1 MEDIMKNG
9 YVEKINKLGNAG
21 YIISRICGVLITI
34 GFVSCLV
41 GSALIALVPKGS
53 VTITTGHETVI
64 EMDMTHSILPS
75 LVGIEADDDGSF
87 EMNGIKYDQ
96 FEINNSFAKQ
106 IATAKATPYTYSLD
120 KMIWITLAGA
130 AMCLVM
136 LNTMKKVQILFRNF
150 KECETPFT
158 IETANDF
165 KSLAI
170 SFIPVVIMSW
180 VVQAVTI
187 FITTGVLNIE
197 IGVDLTVVMC
207 VVVIL
212 MMSEIFRYGTMLQ
225 TESDETL

>member
-1 MEDIMKNG
+1 MKNE

-21 YIISRICGVLITI
+21 YIISKICSVLVTI
-34 GFVSCLV
+34 GFVACLV
-41 GSALIALVPKGS
+41 GSALIALIPKDS
-53 VTITTGHETVI
+53 ITITTEHQSTIV
-64 EMDMTHSILPS
+64 MDMTHTILPS
-75 LVGIEADDDGSF
+75 LVGLETDADGSF
-87 EMNGIKYDQ
+87 ELDGIKYDQ
-96 FEINNSFAKQ
+96 FDITGTLTTQTAYAKS
-106 IATAKATPYTYSLD
+106 TPYTYSLN
-120 KMIWITLAGA
+120 KMLWITVAGA
-130 AMCLVM
+130 VMCLVM
-136 LNTMKKVQILFRNF
+136 LNAMKKINTLFKNF

-165 KSLAI
+165 KNLAV
-170 SFIPVVIMSW
+170 SFIPVMVMGW
-180 VVQAVTI
+180 VVQAVTV

>member
-1 MEDIMKNG
+1 MKNE

-21 YIISRICGVLITI
+21 YVISKICSVLVII
-34 GFVSCLV
+34 GFVACLV
-41 GSALIALVPKGS
+41 GSALIALIPKDS

-64 EMDMTHSILPS
+64 EMDMTHSILPN

-106 IATAKATPYTYSLD
+106 TATAKATPYTYSLN
-120 KMIWITLAGA
+120 KMLWITVAGA
-130 AMCLVM
+130 VMCLVM
-136 LNTMKKVQILFRNF
+136 LNAMKKINTLFKNF

-158 IETANDF
+158 IETVNDF
-165 KSLAI
+165 KNLAVSL
-170 SFIPVVIMSW
+170 IPVMVMSW
-180 VVQAVTI
+180 VVQAVTV
-187 FITTGVLNIE
+187 FITTGVLDIE